1 MIDRMEDT
9 TTFPET
15 FEDLWLMRE
24 TSNGWFDG
32 SVKYE
37 NIRCDATPE
46 VGMVDSKSWNVV
58 PYSNCVYIN
67 LVTKTIDKV
76 SKSGNSL
83 SLSCKTESVAKY
95 ETMEKFRE
103 SEWWSLAMKK
113 FVDGDT
119 DASWLDSVSVD
130 DKEFINDER
139 SWIAYGPV
147 TTISMEVG
155 RYYTDWLN
163 NRRQKNGHDT
173 LSIEVDR
180 MSGSMHISCGYY
192 DVCGTVKEINQAV
205 QLFNRLK
212 ELGVAVGDD
221 HISIPII
228 RIRSIRE

>member
-1 MIDRMEDT
+1 M
-9 TTFPET
+9 
-15 FEDLWLMRE
+15 
-24 TSNGWFDG
+24 
-32 SVKYE
+32 KYE

-67 LVTKTIDKV
+67 LVTSTIDKV
-76 SKSGNSL
+76 SESGNSL
-83 SLSCKTESVAKY
+83 SFSCKTESVAKY

-139 SWIAYGPV
+139 SWIAYGPE

-155 RYYTDWLN
+155 RSYTDWLN

-180 MSGSMHISCGYY
+180 MSGLMHISCGYY
-192 DVCGTVKEINQAV
+192 DVCGTVEEINQAV

-212 ELGVAVGDD
+212 QLGVAVGDD

-228 RIRSIRE
+228 ENRSINANE